1 VKEYLSQKGVP
12 FEEFNVAE
20 DDAARERM
28 VSRTG
33 HMVVPTTFIDG
44 KVVIGFERAKLD
56 ELLH

>member
-1 VKEYLSQKGVP
+1 MKEYLSQKGVP

-28 VSRTG
+28 VSKTG
-33 HMVVPTTFIDG
+33 HLAVPTTFVDG
-44 KVVIGFERAKLD
+44 KVVIGFDRAKLD